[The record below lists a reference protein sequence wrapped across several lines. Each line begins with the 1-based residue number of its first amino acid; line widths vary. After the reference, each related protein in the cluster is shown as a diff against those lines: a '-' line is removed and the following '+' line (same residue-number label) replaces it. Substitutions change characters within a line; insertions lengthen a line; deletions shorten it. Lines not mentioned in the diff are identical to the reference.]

1 MSMRHDALQHLGT
14 HDPKSSPAA
23 ASLAGTMP
31 GHMGPHAPRSYVH
44 SGSNDP
50 EGLNCP
56 LHHPH
61 LRSASRRPSST
72 EFVEDVQGPLPPS
85 SGKGGR
91 SSAGKELYDMMDLV
105 GSLAITCL
113 FLEFYGPTRTLTLL
127 PPQLPKAGLRVA
139 LRPSIRSTTR
149 CT

>member
-14 HDPKSSPAA
+14 HDPQSSPAA
-23 ASLAGTMP
+23 ASPAGTMP
-31 GHMGPHAPRSYVH
+31 GHMGPHAPRFYVH
-44 SGSNDP
+44 SGSDGP
-50 EGLNCP
+50 AGFNCP

-72 EFVEDVQGPLPPS
+72 ESVEDVQGPLPPS

-127 PPQLPKAGLRVA
+127 PPQLPKAGSQMASRFLM
-139 LRPSIRSTTR
+139 R
-149 CT
+149 CTAQST